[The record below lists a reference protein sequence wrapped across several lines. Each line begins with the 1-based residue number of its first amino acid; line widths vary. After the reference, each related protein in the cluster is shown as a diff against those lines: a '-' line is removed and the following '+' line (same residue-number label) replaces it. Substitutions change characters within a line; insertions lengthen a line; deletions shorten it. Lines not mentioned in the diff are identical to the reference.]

1 MGIGSRVDQW
11 LVTANVAGR
20 DLGMWNAAAGGAADS
35 EELVVRGPTG
45 QRKSYGGPQSVEN
58 LTLTRT
64 YEGERDNE
72 LEAWLIAR
80 RGKARV
86 TAARQPKDA
95 DGNVFGRPITYIG
108 TLKSVQAIEPNSN
121 EAGEVMLGFEM
132 TVEETA

>member
-11 LVTANVAGR
+11 LVTANVDGR
-20 DLGMWNAAAGGAADS
+20 DLGLWNAASGGAADS
-35 EELVVRGPTG
+35 EELVIRGATG
-45 QRKSYGGPQSVEN
+45 QRKSYGGPSSVEN

-64 YEGERDNE
+64 FEGERDND
-72 LEAWLIAR
+72 LEAWLISR

-108 TLKSVQAIEPNSN
+108 TLKAVQAIEPNSN

-132 TVEETA
+132 TVEDVA